1 MRRLPLIL
9 LAGALLVALGLLSSV
24 VTQGFADMAQAE
36 QERQRLRDE
45 KARLETSIA
54 GLEATLQALRDDPEA
69 VESTVRRDLGW
80 VRPGDRIILI
90 ATPTPPSLPVSLTQ
104 PTPTPILTLPD

>member
-1 MRRLPLIL
+1 VRRLPLIL
-9 LAGALLVALGLLSSV
+9 LAGALLAALGLLSSV
-24 VTQGFADMAQAE
+24 VTQGFSEMARAE

-45 KARLETSIA
+45 KARLETSIT
-54 GLEATLQALRDDPEA
+54 GLEATLEALRNDPEA

-80 VRPGDRIILI
+80 IRPGDQVIVI